1 MTKLFAYLLVLGT
14 LVGCS
19 SQPKQP
25 AEQQK
30 KSTEAPKQEQITG
43 RSAFQKL
50 YISARGWAPDAR
62 PYQLQSLVTK
72 ESTGKEGKSG
82 VWRGSFASASRGAVK
97 SFIWSGL
104 RADDAPSPGVTPGT
118 EDTYNPN
125 NTSTQ
130 VFDMAFLKVDSDK
143 AYEVAQKHGGEKL
156 TKVNPEQPVF
166 YLLNWRASANEL
178 VWHVIYGDNF
188 DNAKLKV
195 AVDATSGEFMRVEK

>member
-1 MTKLFAYLLVLGT
+1 MKKLCVYLFVLGT

-30 KSTEAPKQEQITG
+30 PTAEAPKQEEVSG
-43 RSAFQKL
+43 RVAFQKL
-50 YISARGWAPDAR
+50 YISARGWTPDAR
-62 PYQLQSLVTK
+62 PYQLQSIVTK

-82 VWRGSFASASRGAVK
+82 VWRASFASASRGAVK

-104 RADDAPSPGVTPGT
+104 KADDAASPGVTPGT

-156 TKVNPEQPVF
+156 TKADPNQPVF
-166 YLLNWRASANEL
+166 YQLNWKPSANEL
-178 VWHVIYGDNF
+178 IWHVIYGDNF
-188 DNAKLKV
+188 DDAKLKV
-195 AVDATSGEFMRVEK
+195 AVDATTGDFMRVEK